1 MSTTAIQLSAS
12 HENGAAPG
20 RKRYPERRGN
30 ATPIAPFRSR
40 LGYTTYVTPARRT
53 RFQVF
58 DVLDRTVGALLFIAS
73 LLLMVPAAIATS
85 ILSRRSPFIAH
96 LRIGKDG
103 KAFWVWKLRT
113 MWPRRQPASPRER
126 GWVQRIECDPPH
138 RTKSPRDARITSR
151 FAQFCRRHSI
161 DELPQFWH
169 VMRGQM
175 SLVGPR
181 PLTRGELMQHYGA
194 RASEILTRKPG
205 LTGYWQTRGRSRLS
219 YSERVALDLLLV
231 RDLSTRVY
239 LQLLLRT
246 LPELVSGDN
255 AW

>member
-1 MSTTAIQLSAS
+1 MSTTAIQL
-12 HENGAAPG
+12 G
-20 RKRYPERRGN
+20 RPLSTGRP
-30 ATPIAPFRSR
+30 
-40 LGYTTYVTPARRT
+40 

-103 KAFWVWKLRT
+103 QAFWVWKLRT
-113 MWPRRQPASPRER
+113 IWPRRQPAPRSER

-138 RTKSPRDARITSR
+138 RTKSPRDARISSR

-161 DELPQFWH
+161 DELPQFFH
-169 VMRGQM
+169 VIRGQM

-181 PLTRGELMQHYGA
+181 PITRAELIQHYGA
-194 RASEILTRKPG
+194 RAGEILALKPG

-219 YSERVALDLLLV
+219 YAERVALDLQLV
-231 RDLSTRVY
+231 RELSTRVY

-246 LPELVSGDN
+246 IAELVRGEN